1 MRADARR
8 NRALILDAAR
18 ALVAEV
24 GPDATM
30 DQIAGAAGVAVG
42 TLYRHFPAKEDLV
55 TAVVTDSVERMAADT
70 EAALQAVTDGADPHP
85 LLADLFAR
93 LAARHQVDLTFKQAA
108 GRLDA
113 AEDLA
118 AAEPGSAVH
127 RAMAAITALLAAAQR
142 AGAVRADV
150 TVADLVMLLGAVPD
164 GDDDRQA
171 RYVEIVLA
179 GLRP

>member
-18 ALVAEV
+18 ALVAKV

-55 TAVVTDSVERMAADT
+55 AAVVTDSVERMAADT
-70 EAALQAVTDGADPHP
+70 EAALQAVTDGAEPHP
-85 LLADLFAR
+85 VLADLFGR
-93 LAARHQVDLTFKQAA
+93 LAARHQVDLAFKQAA
-108 GRLDA
+108 GRLDT
-113 AEDLA
+113 AEELA
-118 AAEPGSAVH
+118 AAEPRSAVH
-127 RAMAAITALLAAAQR
+127 RAMTAITALLAAAQR
-142 AGAVRADV
+142 AGAVRADA

-171 RYVEIVLA
+171 RYVQIVLA

>member
-18 ALVAEV
+18 ALVADV
-24 GPDATM
+24 GVDATM

-55 TAVVTDSVERMAADT
+55 AAVVTDSVDRMAADT
-70 EAALQAVTDGADPHP
+70 EAALHAVADGAEPDPV
-85 LLADLFAR
+85 LADLFGR
-93 LAARHQVDLTFKQAA
+93 LAARHQVDRAFKQAA

-113 AEDLA
+113 ADELA
-118 AAEPGSAVH
+118 SAEPGSAVH
-127 RAMAAITALLAAAQR
+127 RVSTAITALLTAAQR
-142 AGAVRADV
+142 AGAMRADV
-150 TVADLVMLLGAVPD
+150 TVADLAMLLGAVPD
-164 GDDDRQA
+164 GDEDRRS